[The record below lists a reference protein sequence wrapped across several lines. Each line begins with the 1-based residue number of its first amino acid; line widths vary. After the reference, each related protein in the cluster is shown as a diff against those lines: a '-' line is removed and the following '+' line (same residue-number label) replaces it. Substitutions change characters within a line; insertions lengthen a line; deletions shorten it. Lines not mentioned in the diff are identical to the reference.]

1 MNFIHSP
8 NLSGLRRCLFL
19 ALIAVAA
26 PYPAHADVE
35 DVLKRIQRDGSAR
48 VIVRMKADAGAAAW
62 SAAQP
67 APRQREAV
75 AAALEKVQPSLR
87 GARINA
93 YKTFRT
99 LPLVSASVTQVQ
111 LNGLMSSPEV
121 ESISLVRR
129 ERKLADNAGIRPSL
143 ERPQLAGS
151 VPSID
156 VLGAW
161 AKGYD
166 GTGYAVAVID
176 DGVNLNHPMLKGK
189 NVGDACF
196 SADFGTTT
204 KNNCPSG
211 QSPQFGP
218 GAASNCPANS
228 SRCDHGTH
236 VSSIAVGN
244 DGINFGVARGA
255 KLVPIDVFS
264 VDTDPAD
271 CSPDPAPCELTD
283 SLAVL
288 DALDYVNE
296 HAAKFK
302 IAAVNLSLGGA
313 PRDGYC
319 DDDPRKGVIDMLRL
333 KGIAVAAAASND
345 GLTGK
350 ISPPACIS
358 SAVSVGATND
368 GTTVASFSNFSSITD
383 FMAPGVSIL
392 AAAGSGSGLASKS
405 GTSSSSPHVA
415 GAWAVL
421 RSAFPAAQFDQLETA
436 LKQTGIPVTRQNA
449 GYSVPKIQLA
459 SAIIRLQGSDRR
471 IINNVVSSTAP
482 AAGESY
488 LRFFNTSASAGTVT
502 VTLRDSGTGTALAT
516 WTSPSIPPQAS
527 PQVAIET
534 IESMSKPSGIVIVP
548 SGAPYYNVEVA
559 STFSGYVQHVLWT
572 RSAGVFANLSSCAS
586 GVAVGSS
593 NIPNVHATSI
603 RDYASRIRI
612 VNTGATTDHA
622 VLTFNDS
629 LTGATIGQWTS
640 KDIASGASLEVTAAQ
655 LENELKP
662 LGAAVSGSLQQYN
675 VRLSNLA
682 GYLQHVMQ
690 NVAVGAL
697 VDMTAK
703 CELGIASAG
712 PATPATAAAVA
723 N

>member
-1 MNFIHSP
+1 MNFILSP
-8 NLSGLRRCLFL
+8 ILSSFRRGLFMALL
-19 ALIAVAA
+19 AGAA
-26 PYPAHADVE
+26 AYPARADVE
-35 DVLKRIQRDGSAR
+35 DVLKGIQRDGYAR
-48 VIVRMKADAGAAAW
+48 VIVRLKADAGAAAW
-62 SAAQP
+62 SATQP
-67 APRQREAV
+67 APRQRAAV
-75 AAALEKVQPSLR
+75 AAALENVQPSLR
-87 GARINA
+87 SARINA

-99 LPLVSASVTQVQ
+99 LPLVSASVTQAQ
-111 LNGLMSSPEV
+111 LNSLMSSPDV

-129 ERKLADNAGIRPSL
+129 ERKLEDSAGLRPTL
-143 ERPQLAGS
+143 ARPQLAGS

-176 DGVNLNHPMLKGK
+176 DGINLNHPMLKGK

-211 QSPQFGP
+211 RSPQIGP
-218 GAASNCPANS
+218 GAASNCPENS
-228 SRCDHGTH
+228 RRCNHGTH

-244 DGINFGVARGA
+244 DGVNFGVARGA

-264 VDTDPAD
+264 VDTNPAD

-288 DALDYVNE
+288 GALDYVNE
-296 HAAKFK
+296 HAAEFK

-333 KGIAVAAAASND
+333 KGIAVAVAASND

-350 ISPPACIS
+350 ITAPACIS
-358 SAVSVGATND
+358 SAVSVGATDD
-368 GTTVASFSNFSSITD
+368 GTTVASFSNFSSIID

-392 AAAGSGSGLASKS
+392 AAAGTGSRLVSRS

-415 GAWAVL
+415 GAWAIL
-421 RSAFPAAQFDQLETA
+421 RSAFPTGQFDLLETA
-436 LKQTGIPVTRQNA
+436 LKQTGIPVTRQGA
-449 GYSVPKIQLA
+449 GYNVAKIQVA
-459 SAIIRLQGSDRR
+459 GAISRLQGSDSR
-471 IINNVVSSTAP
+471 IINNVVSSAAP

-502 VTLRDSGTGTALAT
+502 VTLRDSGTGTVLAT
-516 WTSPSIPPQAS
+516 WKSDSIPPQAS
-527 PQVAIET
+527 PQVAIGT
-534 IESMSKPSGIVIVP
+534 IETKAAPSGIVIVP
-548 SGAPYYNVEVA
+548 NGAPYYNVEVT

-572 RSAGVFANLSSCAS
+572 RSARVFANLSSCAS
-586 GVAVGSS
+586 GVATGGSS
-593 NIPNVHATSI
+593 YIPNVHATSI
-603 RDYASRIRI
+603 RGYASLIRI
-612 VNTGATTDHA
+612 VNTGATTDRA
-622 VLTFNDS
+622 VLTFNHS
-629 LTGATIGQWTS
+629 ITGATIGKWTS
-640 KDIASGASLEVTAAQ
+640 GDIAVGASLEVTAAQ
-655 LENELKP
+655 LENEVLALGEAASAAP
-662 LGAAVSGSLQQYN
+662 LQYN
-675 VRLSNLA
+675 LQLSNLS
-682 GYLQHVMQ
+682 GYLQHVIR
-690 NVAVGAL
+690 NEEVGAL

-703 CELGIASAG
+703 CKLGIASDG
-712 PATPATAAAVA
+712 SAARADA